1 MPLNEDTTRYTAP
14 PDNDAEEPTYSIEH
28 IHDHLDCWIPMS
40 PNYRYTLDEIR
51 DILKEAA
58 DNLTDEDYGINSLN
72 TQS

>member
-1 MPLNEDTTRYTAP
+1 
-14 PDNDAEEPTYSIEH
+14 
-28 IHDHLDCWIPMS
+28 MS
-40 PNYRYTLDEIR
+40 PNYRYTIDEIR